1 MIAITGANG
10 RLGHALALALYSR
23 GLAEG
28 IRLTTRDP
36 ARAQDLTA
44 LGFQV
49 VAADFS
55 SPASLDA
62 AFSGVDKL
70 FLISATG
77 ATPVRIPLHRN
88 AIDAAVRAGVRRIVY
103 TSRVNPSSRSPYSFA
118 AIHEDSEA
126 RIRASGLVW
135 TFLRNNEF
143 SENLDPWLE
152 DARRTGVLEYGAK
165 GRIAFVCRQDV
176 IDASIEALTGSG
188 HEGKIY
194 ELSGPEALDRDQIAA
209 ALSQACGRPIR
220 SSGGSAEDFS
230 AVMAAQGRPDFIV
243 ALAAGIYRASEA
255 GEWARPSGDP
265 ERLTGRAPLGLSS
278 YIRDKFAG
286 LE

>member
-1 MIAITGANG
+1 MIAITGATG
-10 RLGHALALALYSR
+10 RLGHALALALHGR
-23 GLAEG
+23 GLAAG

-36 ARAQDLTA
+36 AGAQDLAA

-49 VAADFS
+49 VAADFT

-70 FLISATG
+70 FMISATG

-88 AIDAAVRAGVRRIVY
+88 AIDAAVRAGVRHVVY
-103 TSRVNPSSRSPYSFA
+103 TSRVNPTSRSPYSFA

-152 DARRTGVLEYGAK
+152 EARRTGVLEYGAK
-165 GRIAFVCRQDV
+165 GPIAFVCRQDV
-176 IDASIEALTGSG
+176 IDASIAALTGSG
-188 HEGKIY
+188 HEGQIY

-209 ALSQACGRPIR
+209 VLSQACGRAIR

-255 GEWARPSGDP
+255 GEWARPSADP
-265 ERLTGRAPLGLSS
+265 ERLIGRAPHSLSS
-278 YIRDKFAG
+278 YIRDKFGGPA
-286 LE
+286 